1 MKALEVL
8 QIIIALATIATG
20 AVSLF
25 CPESIRGFT
34 GLVAE
39 GPRGITEI
47 RAIMGGVFIALGVA
61 PLILGAPEAYR
72 TLGITYLVIA
82 VIRAV
87 SMVVDRSVVSSNVI
101 SLVVEILFGMILM
114 L

>member
-1 MKALEVL
+1 MKALEVV
-8 QIIIALATIATG
+8 QIVIAVATIATG
-20 AVSLF
+20 AISLF
-25 CPESIRGFT
+25 RPESIRGFT

-47 RAIMGGVFIALGVA
+47 RAIMGGVFIGLGLA
-61 PLILGAPEAYR
+61 PLLLNSPDAYR

-82 VIRAV
+82 AIRAI
-87 SMVVDRSVVSSNVI
+87 SIYIDSSAASSNTI
-101 SLVVEILFGMILM
+101 SLIVEIVFGVLLM

>member
-1 MKALEVL
+1 MKVLEIL
-8 QIIIALATIATG
+8 QIVIAVATIVTG

-25 CPESIRGFT
+25 RPESIRGFT
-34 GLVAE
+34 GLVAD

-47 RAIMGGVFIALGVA
+47 RAIMGGVFIGLGIA

-87 SMVVDRSVVSSNVI
+87 SMVVDRSVVSSNTI
-101 SLVVEILFGMILM
+101 SLVVEILFGVILM

>member
-1 MKALEVL
+1 MKTLEVL
-8 QIIIALATIATG
+8 QVVIAVATIATG
-20 AVSLF
+20 AVSLLR
-25 CPESIRGFT
+25 PESIRGFT
-34 GLVAE
+34 GLLAE

-47 RAIMGGVFIALGVA
+47 RAIMGGVFIALSVA
-61 PLILGAPEAYR
+61 PLVLGAPEAYR

-87 SMVVDRSVVSSNVI
+87 SMVVDRSVVSSNII
-101 SLVVEILFGMILM
+101 SLVVEIVFGVILM

>member
-1 MKALEVL
+1 MKTLEVV
-8 QIIIALATIATG
+8 QVVIAVATIATG
-20 AVSLF
+20 AVSLLR
-25 CPESIRGFT
+25 PESIRGFT

-61 PLILGAPEAYR
+61 PLVLGAPEAYR

-87 SMVVDRSVVSSNVI
+87 SMVVDRSVVSSNII
-101 SLVVEILFGMILM
+101 SLVVEIVFGVILM

>member
-1 MKALEVL
+1 MKLLEIL
-8 QIIIALATIATG
+8 KIIIAVATIVTG
-20 AVSLF
+20 AVSLLR
-25 CPESIRGFT
+25 PESIRGFT
-34 GLVAE
+34 GLVAD

-47 RAIMGGVFIALGVA
+47 RAIMGGDFIGLGMA

-87 SMVVDRSVVSSNVI
+87 SMIVDRSVMSSNTV
-101 SLVVEILFGMILM
+101 SLVVEILFGIILM

>member
-1 MKALEVL
+1 MKLLEIL
-8 QIIIALATIATG
+8 QIVIAVATIATG

-25 CPESIRGFT
+25 RPESIRGFT
-34 GLVAE
+34 GLVAD

-47 RAIMGGVFIALGVA
+47 RAILGGVFIGLGVA

-87 SMVVDRSVVSSNVI
+87 SMVVDRSVVSSNIV
-101 SLVVEILFGMILM
+101 SLAVEILFGVILM

>member
-1 MKALEVL
+1 MKILEIVK
-8 QIIIALATIATG
+8 IVIAVATIATG

-25 CPESIRGFT
+25 RPESIRGFT

-47 RAIMGGVFIALGVA
+47 RAIMGGVFIGLGLA

-82 VIRAV
+82 IIRAV
-87 SMVVDRSVVSSNVI
+87 SMVVDRSVVSSNTI
-101 SLVVEILFGMILM
+101 SLVVEILFGVIL
-114 L
+114 LL

>member
-1 MKALEVL
+1 MKILGIV
-8 QIIIALATIATG
+8 QIVIAVATIATG
-20 AVSLF
+20 AFSLF
-25 CPESIRGFT
+25 RPESIRGFT

-61 PLILGAPEAYR
+61 PLILAAPEAYR

-82 VIRAV
+82 IIRAV
-87 SMVVDRSVVSSNVI
+87 SMVVDRSVVSSNII
-101 SLVVEILFGMILM
+101 SLVVEIVFGVILM

>member
-1 MKALEVL
+1 MKLLEIL
-8 QIIIALATIATG
+8 QIVIAVATIATG

-25 CPESIRGFT
+25 RPESIRGFT
-34 GLVAE
+34 GLVAD

-47 RAIMGGVFIALGVA
+47 RAIMGGVFIGLGVA
-61 PLILGAPEAYR
+61 PLILRAPEAYR

-87 SMVVDRSVVSSNVI
+87 SMVIDRSLVSSNTV
-101 SLVVEILFGMILM
+101 SLLVEILFGIILM

>member
-25 CPESIRGFT
+25 RPESIRGFT

>member
-1 MKALEVL
+1 MKTLEVL
-8 QIIIALATIATG
+8 QVVIAVATIATG
-20 AVSLF
+20 AVSLLR
-25 CPESIRGFT
+25 PESIRGFT
-34 GLVAE
+34 GLLAE

-61 PLILGAPEAYR
+61 PLVLGAPEAYR

-87 SMVVDRSVVSSNVI
+87 SMVVDRSVVSSNII
-101 SLVVEILFGMILM
+101 SLVVEIVFGVILM

>member
-1 MKALEVL
+1 MKILEIV
-8 QIIIALATIATG
+8 QIVIAVATIATG
-20 AVSLF
+20 AFSLF
-25 CPESIRGFT
+25 RPESISGFT

-47 RAIMGGVFIALGVA
+47 RAVMGGVFIALGVA

-87 SMVVDRSVVSSNVI
+87 SMVVDRSVVSSNIV
-101 SLVVEILFGMILM
+101 SLVVEILFGIILM